1 MRILSAISLILGCF
15 LGAGFISGREV
26 ACYFSR
32 FGSVGYIA
40 CIVSGILFF
49 LLVAFFF
56 VISTRVRSTEEFIC
70 CYFAKSKSIVEWLFA
85 ICILIIT
92 GSMFAG
98 TSALASSL
106 KLSEFLVVSITI
118 ALTFGVVCRNVKG
131 LECVNV
137 FLVPILILI
146 LILTMKR
153 GVISEVNNGSLWDS
167 IISGGGY
174 VFINIISLGL
184 LIIEIGYKYSK
195 REKLLITLICSL
207 VITGLLIGVNFSIIS
222 NGLVD
227 NIMPN
232 LELSSRNF
240 FLYTAMQ
247 ISIYLGLFTT
257 LISNVFLLSNFVNKY
272 IKNKVFSV
280 VVSIVLGVVISLL
293 GFDNLVGNVYI
304 FIAVVGL
311 IVVIFALKKNR
322 NFVC

>member
-1 MRILSAISLILGCF
+1 
-15 LGAGFISGREV
+15 
-26 ACYFSR
+26 
-32 FGSVGYIA
+32 
-40 CIVSGILFF
+40 
-49 LLVAFFF
+49 
-56 VISTRVRSTEEFIC
+56 
-70 CYFAKSKSIVEWLFA
+70 
-85 ICILIIT
+85 
-92 GSMFAG
+92 
-98 TSALASSL
+98 
-106 KLSEFLVVSITI
+106 
-118 ALTFGVVCRNVKG
+118 
-131 LECVNV
+131 
-137 FLVPILILI
+137 
-146 LILTMKR
+146 MKR

-184 LIIEIGYKYSK
+184 LIIEIRYKYSK
-195 REKLLITLICSL
+195 REKFLITLICSL

-240 FLYTAMQ
+240 VLYTAMQ

-322 NFVC
+322 NFVD